1 MTSFK
6 RNNTYVD
13 EKKVR
18 FLFEKYDENRNG
30 TLERKEFSK
39 IMKDIF
45 KELNE
50 NLTEKSLNEAVEEGF
65 KMFDTDKNKK
75 LEFDEFYEF
84 IRFLISNKG
93 YEL

>member
-18 FLFEKYDENRNG
+18 FLFEKYDENRNR